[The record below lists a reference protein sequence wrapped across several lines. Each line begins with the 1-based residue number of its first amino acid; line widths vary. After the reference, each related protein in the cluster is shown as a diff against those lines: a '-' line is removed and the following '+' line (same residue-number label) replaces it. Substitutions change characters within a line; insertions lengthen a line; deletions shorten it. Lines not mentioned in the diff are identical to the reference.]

1 MSPTA
6 AAKTL
11 LIAALF
17 GAGLTG
23 AAFARD
29 QVFTARLATP
39 VAEQTRVIALNA
51 LWSCEGDACRA
62 SVRHDASVRACRQF
76 VREAGQAVTAY
87 GPEGGELNAE
97 EIARCNG
104 ETGATQEAR
113 N

>member
-11 LIAALF
+11 LIAALI

-29 QVFTARLATP
+29 QVFVARLAAP
-39 VAEQTRVIALNA
+39 VAEQTRVIALDT
-51 LWSCEGDACRA
+51 LWSCEADACRA
-62 SVRHDASVRACRQF
+62 VARHDASVRACRQF

-87 GPEGGELNAE
+87 GPEGAGLNAD

-104 ETGATQEAR
+104 QTATQEAR

>member
-17 GAGLTG
+17 GAGFTG

-29 QVFTARLATP
+29 QVFTARLAAP
-39 VAEQTRVIALNA
+39 VTEQTRVIALDT
-51 LWSCEGDACRA
+51 LWSCEADACRA
-62 SVRHDASVRACRQF
+62 IAHHEATVRSCRQF

-87 GPEGGELNAE
+87 GPEGAELSAD

-104 ETGATQEAR
+104 DTGATQQAR